1 MNKAIFFD
9 RDGTLNKEIFRKELQ
24 KWTAPHNSDEVSIN
38 TKTINLLKKL
48 KKKNF
53 LFFIVSNQPDYAL
66 GLIDLKD
73 LNSVHH
79 KFNKILSLNSIKICE
94 YFYSYKHPQSIR
106 KRYGPPC
113 FDRKPSPYF
122 LKKAKKKYNIDLY
135 KSWMI
140 GDRQADI
147 ECGKRAGTK
156 TIGIINN
163 RYEFNKKKN
172 KPDFIF
178 KSINKIIDVI

>member
-24 KWTAPHNSDEVSIN
+24 KWTAPHNPVEVRID
-38 TKTINLLKKL
+38 TKIINLLKKL

-66 GLIDLKD
+66 GLTDIKN
-73 LNSVHH
+73 LNSVH
-79 KFNKILSLNSIKICE
+79 KKINKIFSLNSIKICE
-94 YFYSYKHPQSIR
+94 YYYSYKHPQSII
-106 KRYGPPC
+106 KRYGTPC
-113 FDRKPSPYF
+113 FDRKPNPYF
-122 LKKAKKKYNIDLY
+122 LKKAKKKYNINLY
-135 KSWMI
+135 NSWMI
-140 GDRQADI
+140 GDRQTDI

-178 KSINKIIDVI
+178 RSINKIIDVI

>member
-9 RDGTLNKEIFRKELQ
+9 RDGTINKEIFRKELQ
-24 KWTAPHNSDEVSIN
+24 RWTAPHYPVEVSID
-38 TKTINLLKKL
+38 KKIINLLKKL

-53 LFFIVSNQPDYAL
+53 LFFIVSNQPGYAL
-66 GLIDLKD
+66 GLIGLKD

-113 FDRKPSPYF
+113 FDRKPKPYF

-135 KSWMI
+135 NSWMI
-140 GDRQADI
+140 GDRQTDV

-163 RYEFNKKKN
+163 CYEFNKKK
-172 KPDFIF
+172 K
-178 KSINKIIDVI
+178 

>member
-24 KWTAPHNSDEVSIN
+24 KWTAPHNPVEVSID
-38 TKTINLLKKL
+38 TKIINLLKKL

-66 GLIDLKD
+66 DLIDLKD

-94 YFYSYKHPQSIR
+94 YFLLLRWSFEFVK
-106 KRYGPPC
+106 
-113 FDRKPSPYF
+113 
-122 LKKAKKKYNIDLY
+122 N
-135 KSWMI
+135 
-140 GDRQADI
+140 
-147 ECGKRAGTK
+147 TK
-156 TIGIINN
+156 T
-163 RYEFNKKKN
+163 
-172 KPDFIF
+172 
-178 KSINKIIDVI
+178 